1 MKDYNPVLMMLNMPC
16 QYIELDR
23 DNSKNF
29 STEVLVGHFAF
40 YDEDGYGYVWSGGGT
55 SYTRATSFI
64 SAASSIKEYA
74 DAQLKIGGLIKCRYV
89 FPMTENV
96 HEYIKHKQVLG
107 LVNSKKTPV

>member
-40 YDEDGYGYVWSGGGT
+40 YDEEGYGYVWSGGGT
-55 SYTRATSFI
+55 SYTRATNFTN
-64 SAASSIKEYA
+64 ASSLGEYINP
-74 DAQLKIGGLIKCRYV
+74 QLNVGAVVKCNHV
-89 FPMTENV
+89 FPLSTNV
-96 HEYIKHKQVLG
+96 HEYHKHKD
-107 LVNSKKTPV
+107 LVALIKPS